1 MAGDAVSWIIDCSES
16 PTVDIIY
23 VGASGT
29 SRRVTATSL
38 ARVVCMEINSV
49 KLLHVQIILFLLSPA
64 TVKRR

>member
-38 ARVVCMEINSV
+38 ARVVCMYGD
-49 KLLHVQIILFLLSPA
+49 
-64 TVKRR
+64 